1 MEKLITY
8 PLCANVTTVCQPPV
22 YNELLKEECT
32 SLSGSSCYRRVSD
45 VYLLLN
51 QNRIDRQCKEALI
64 EQINDAVGSSGLA
77 ELRNK
82 YSDEELC
89 SYVKSRYIQSKSEL
103 HDYMK
108 YLMFAEKKQIVDKQF
123 EEKLKQEL
131 NPDKKLDKKE
141 SENETK
147 TE

>member
-1 MEKLITY
+1 MENLKTP

-22 YNELLKEECT
+22 YNDLLKEECK
-32 SLSGSSCYRRVSD
+32 SLSGSNCYRRVSD

-51 QNRIDRQCKEALI
+51 QNRIDRQIKEALI

-89 SYVKSRYIQSKSEL
+89 SFVKSRYIQSKSEL

-108 YLMFAEKKQIVDKQF
+108 YLMYTEKKQIVDKQF
-123 EEKLKQEL
+123 EEKLKQQFK
-131 NPDKKLDKKE
+131 PDKKEPDK
-141 SENETK
+141 ETE

>member
-1 MEKLITY
+1 MENLKTS

-22 YNELLKEECT
+22 YNDLLIEECR
-32 SLSGSSCYRRVSD
+32 SLTGSNCYRRVSD

-51 QNRIDRQCKEALI
+51 QNRIDRQTKEALI

-89 SYVKSRYIQSKSEL
+89 SFVKSRYIQSKSEL

-108 YLMFAEKKQIVDKQF
+108 YLMFTEKKQIVDKQF
-123 EEKLKQEL
+123 EEKLKQQL
-131 NPDKKLDKKE
+131 NLDNPDKKELEK
-141 SENETK
+141 ETK
-147 TE
+147 TD

>member
-1 MEKLITY
+1 MENLITP

-22 YNELLKEECT
+22 YNDLLKDECK
-32 SLSGSSCYRRVSD
+32 SLSGSNCYRRVSD

-51 QNRIDRQCKEALI
+51 QNRIDRQTKEALI

-89 SYVKSRYIQSKSEL
+89 SFVKSRYIQSKSEL

-108 YLMFAEKKQIVDKQF
+108 YLMYTEKKQIVDKQF
-123 EEKLKQEL
+123 EEKLKQQL
-131 NPDKKLDKKE
+131 NPDKKEPDK
-141 SENETK
+141 ETK